1 MKKAVLTTMV
11 VGVLMAGGMGSCQGD
26 PTLQSTEQSADS
38 VVSGI
43 RTQAA
48 EEFRKV
54 FSDEVAA
61 FFTNDD
67 LSKTLGIDSDGQA
80 ELEES
85 IRTYIDHYSMDEEK
99 LNEAKES
106 LDTLLQNAE
115 GLATE
120 DLQNRIKEIFAE

>member
-1 MKKAVLTTMV
+1 MV